1 MTSQRTP
8 HKKLRRRAQ
17 WFRTPSYVL
26 FDILRPPG
34 TSHGERLTDF
44 SVNTDPVLE
53 RIDQVLRD
61 NRRIETLFIVL
72 AVILFLLGIAAV
84 ILALA
89 TGKLVLASPSVVT
102 TLLLYWP
109 MKQIRK
115 IRRENI
121 ALATAPA
128 LISRLPDAEAAAQIQ
143 RILENLFSAK
153 E

>member
-1 MTSQRTP
+1 MSSAYSLIYFPT
-8 HKKLRRRAQ
+8 KKQCRE
-17 WFRTPSYVL
+17 V
-26 FDILRPPG
+26 
-34 TSHGERLTDF
+34 TDH
-44 SVNTDPVLE
+44 SVNADPVLE

-61 NRRIETLFIVL
+61 NRRIETLFIGL

-84 ILALA
+84 ILALV

-109 MKQIRK
+109 MKQIRT

-128 LISRLPDAEAAAQIQ
+128 LISRLPDVEAAAQIQ

-153 E
+153 D

>member
-1 MTSQRTP
+1 MLTP
-8 HKKLRRRAQ
+8 V
-17 WFRTPSYVL
+17 T
-26 FDILRPPG
+26 
-34 TSHGERLTDF
+34 
-44 SVNTDPVLE
+44 TDPVLE

-109 MKQIRK
+109 MKQIRRT
-115 IRRENI
+115 RRENI

-143 RILENLFSAK
+143 RILENLFSEK
-153 E
+153 D